1 MGCSG
6 KYFLTKGFGEREK
19 QVKTTIHIV
28 NGAGKCETKP
38 ILIWKYENPSCFKG
52 MKKSPLPVEYMYLV
66 SLTS

>member
-1 MGCSG
+1 MFW
-6 KYFLTKGFGEREK
+6 KVLPDKGFGEREK

-28 NGAGKCETKP
+28 NGAGKHETKP

-52 MKKSPLPVEYMYLV
+52 MKKSPLPVEYLV